1 MKRLIAAAVL
11 LLLTVGIG
19 VCTTVI
25 VSRETDTLITEI
37 EELRQGDTRPE
48 LVLEQWEEAEKKLA
62 YFMSHS
68 ELTMTARAITEL
80 CASDSPH
87 DEAYKIAELYLN
99 ALKESETVS
108 FSNII

>member
-1 MKRLIAAAVL
+1 MKRLIAAAIL

-19 VCTTVI
+19 ACTTII
-25 VSRETDTLITEI
+25 VSRETDALVAEI

-48 LVLEQWEEAEKKLA
+48 LVLEQWKEAEKKLA

-80 CASDSPH
+80 CVAASPP
-87 DEAYKIAELYLN
+87 DEAYNIAELYLN